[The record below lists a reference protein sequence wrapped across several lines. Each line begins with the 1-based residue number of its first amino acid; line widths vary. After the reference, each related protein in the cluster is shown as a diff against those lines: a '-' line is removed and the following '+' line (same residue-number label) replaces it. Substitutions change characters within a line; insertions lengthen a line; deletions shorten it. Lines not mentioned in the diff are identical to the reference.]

1 MIKTKYSSILKLDYI
16 NNTLYFYLMND
27 NFITEYFGIG
37 IQNGKTPEN
46 LGVLWRSAQNLGASF
61 IFTIGN
67 RYAKQACDTHNA
79 VKSLPY
85 FHYESFEDFFK
96 NLPKGARLVG
106 VELDENATD
115 LETFEHPRRC
125 VYLLGAEDHG
135 LSKKAIEKCHYLV
148 KFRSEKSLNVSVAGS
163 IVLYDRGINK
173 PRQ

>member
-1 MIKTKYSSILKLDYI
+1 MTNKKLD
-16 NNTLYFYLMND
+16 NPSNTLYFCLMND

-46 LGVLWRSAQNLGASF
+46 LGVLWRSAQNLGASY

-85 FHYESFEDFFK
+85 FHYESFEEFYK

-115 LETFEHPRRC
+115 LETF
-125 VYLLGAEDHG
+125 DF
-135 LSKKAIEKCHYLV
+135 SKV
-148 KFRSEKSLNVSVAGS
+148 KITFFAAGGKISSLNFMV
-163 IVLYDRGINK
+163 
-173 PRQ
+173 